1 MHYSYE
7 NIDILH
13 TGVDKKKYVRGEG
26 EERKWEGLTDP
37 HPPRLFANDR
47 L

>member
-13 TGVDKKKYVRGEG
+13 TDVDKKNLRKGKGGGGEKMG
-26 EERKWEGLTDP
+26 GVD
-37 HPPRLFANDR
+37 
-47 L
+47 

>member
-13 TGVDKKKYVRGEG
+13 TGVDKKKIRKGRGGG
-26 EERKWEGLTDP
+26 EKMGGAD
-37 HPPRLFANDR
+37 
-47 L
+47 